1 MAAIVD
7 LRSLD
12 SGISYCRTSSSLHS
26 YSSAVST
33 NTTDN
38 ERLTPRTFLERYSL
52 PRVVKIVAQEP
63 VDETERGGLMS
74 LLSGELLMYQ
84 QYRSGKVEASSLT
97 KSKNG
102 ERIVS
107 SVVIPDT
114 YQGWFS
120 VVTERHQVK
129 ARCYN
134 SIQRLVS
141 ARVTIFLT
149 MSEVVGY
156 TQNNCR
162 TNSGGMRQQ
171 YSKMVLKCGSVL
183 KLLAV
188 YQDITSESTARSKRL
203 SWPLIGRHETN
214 RYAQCLSSND
224 QVVFISVTQHG
235 QFYAVATASGM
246 SDDTVSKVYQLPKLL
261 RTFPLPVRVCIV
273 TPNKPQGSMLL
284 ESYRKEDVI
293 LTCLLDSCADVP
305 ACMQQTS
312 EDGDDQG
319 GVSNTHFRLLEM
331 DVDSKFYVVKLGP
344 RELDEKRLFHSGLV
358 QRGLRF
364 CRENHEAWARQLK
377 FIHHIYPRNCEDV
390 PAVVPKK
397 NSGKPTRKISLGDKK
412 TVKSAS
418 FRFST
423 SFPEDLRPVKHPVPR
438 KPNPKL
444 RKNEPR
450 TFVESAPS
458 NDTSYYNHDEEFYN
472 EIYSNVPDADN
483 YVNYRENNKN
493 LKDVSVERVGAVNNS
508 IHEGLGYVHYSN
520 RQEVEQID
528 NHQRGYEELITFQS
542 NKKVDN
548 SKLNDEMVSK
558 NKHSSSNTNESS
570 RMEENTDVSFNN
582 ALESSMDSDV
592 VTGDYRARGSER
604 RIESSENGPQQVVA
618 FGKNSPVDSKK
629 SSMISSQSSYYC
641 YNKTVEDVGRNF
653 SKLMLFNDR
662 QSSVKSKT
670 SVRESDISAF
680 KGERFADNKPVSKN
694 FDARASYKDF
704 ERTRMDRSGVSGKL
718 ELSRA
723 GRSQESYSNED
734 RKEHANRN
742 LADEKYFADDI
753 SDNTRSNMFPPASR
767 SSDNSQALN
776 RGDFLETSHRTVW
789 ASPVLAESSTK
800 ECASLESG
808 ADANQHKLSSEVGS
822 VKLSASPL
830 RVGRPF
836 STGIK
841 PPRASIFQNKVV
853 GEFETKIKR
862 QLKPAPVVPRT
873 RIRTAQQRDIKV
885 VEQDNSGSSRNPPVF
900 VSTAM
905 LHASSPSP
913 RAADRPSL
921 ASFEALASRD
931 ATGMKMNELKDNQDG
946 DIKGSK
952 NSSELGSGQ
961 ILRSSRRSE
970 SRQMSSDPLD
980 QKFSSTHNQPRVIER
995 RNIDQSDQRRV
1006 RKEGALGHDKIPE
1019 IDSQPQSRHDSDEV
1033 TNSRIHSQSGSK
1045 RYENS
1050 RVSVLHDSSKFNRSE
1065 ESVSKLSDNSN
1076 RVDVND
1082 DDRKTAIVPGVM
1094 SGADLHSANVSRNEQ
1109 KQQIIDDNWSL
1120 KNENDFKTK
1129 IMIEDCRY
1137 GVIGAKNAGKPSES
1151 GSQKVG
1157 GDDTASE
1164 RTVSPMYRVVRKPLP
1179 CPNIIKPF
1187 YKTRVQIGP
1196 DFSSSTDVPY
1206 SVVVDHISTATDVGS
1221 TEENIYA
1228 EIAGDSYQSPS
1239 RYFSFACERRK
1250 LTSRY
1255 DYRANGGSDGTFSN
1269 TTTSSSNAD
1278 ESSV

>member
-7 LRSLD
+7 SRSLD
-12 SGISYCRTSSSLHS
+12 SDISYCRTSSSLHS
-26 YSSAVST
+26 YSSAIST

-52 PRVVKIVAQEP
+52 PRVVKIVPQEP
-63 VDETERGGLMS
+63 VEEADRGVGSLMS

-97 KSKNG
+97 KSKTG
-102 ERIVS
+102 ERVVT

-141 ARVTIFLT
+141 ARVTVFLI

-156 TQNNCR
+156 TQNSCR

-203 SWPLIGRHETN
+203 SWPLIGRHQTN

-246 SDDTVSKVYQLPKLL
+246 LDDTVSRVYQLPKLL

-293 LTCLLDSCADVP
+293 LTCLLDSFTEVS
-305 ACMQQTS
+305 TS
-312 EDGDDQG
+312 EDADEQG
-319 GVSNTHFRLLEM
+319 GTSTTQFRLLEM

-358 QRGLRF
+358 QRGLRY
-364 CRENHEAWARQLK
+364 CRENHETWARQLK

-390 PAVVPKK
+390 SAVVAKK
-397 NSGKPTRKISLGDKK
+397 TSSKPARKISLGDKK

-423 SFPEDLRPVKHPVPR
+423 SFPEDLRPVLRKQKPR
-438 KPNPKL
+438 KT
-444 RKNEPR
+444 EPR
-450 TFVESAPS
+450 TLMESTLS
-458 NDTSYYNHDEEFYN
+458 NDNTSYYNNDEQFYN
-472 EIYSNVPDADN
+472 EIYSNVPDADD

-493 LKDVSVERVGAVNNS
+493 LKDISVGVVND
-508 IHEGLGYVHYSN
+508 GLGYVHYSN
-520 RQEVEQID
+520 RQEVEQHIG
-528 NHQRGYEELITFQS
+528 NNQRQYEQLITFQS
-542 NKKVDN
+542 NKKVDTKKPN
-548 SKLNDEMVSK
+548 EEIVSRDR
-558 NKHSSSNTNESS
+558 HITNESNFT
-570 RMEENTDVSFNN
+570 EENTGDSFGKNVIEGFVN
-582 ALESSMDSDV
+582 SDV
-592 VTGDYRARGSER
+592 VTGDSRAWEQTALER
-604 RIESSENGPQQVVA
+604 RQDKRIENNVSQQMVA
-618 FGKNSPVDSKK
+618 FGKNVPVDSKR
-629 SSMISSQSSYYC
+629 ISSQSNYYC

-653 SKLMLFNDR
+653 SKLMLFNDQ

-670 SVRESDISAF
+670 SLRESDKEIIAES
-680 KGERFADNKPVSKN
+680 KPMPQN

-704 ERTRMDRSGVSGKL
+704 DRSRMDRTGVSGKL
-718 ELSRA
+718 ELSRV
-723 GRSQESYSNED
+723 GRSQESNSSKD
-734 RKEHANRN
+734 RIERAN
-742 LADEKYFADDI
+742 DEKYFSEEVFDD
-753 SDNTRSNMFPPASR
+753 TRNNMLTPASQYNHSNLASR
-767 SSDNSQALN
+767 SGDNCHVLVN
-776 RGDFLETSHRTVW
+776 RNDFLEKSHTTVW
-789 ASPVLAESSTK
+789 ASPVVAENSIQKSVV
-800 ECASLESG
+800 LESYDN
-808 ADANQHKLSSEVGS
+808 ATKHKVSPAVGS

-841 PPRASIFQNKVV
+841 PPRANIDSQNKIVNQD
-853 GEFETKIKR
+853 ETKINR
-862 QLKPAPVVPRT
+862 QVRPVPVVPRT
-873 RIRTAQQRDIKV
+873 RIRTVQQRQIKV
-885 VEQDNSGSSRNPPVF
+885 TEQETSSSRNPPVF
-900 VSTAM
+900 VSTAI
-905 LHASSPSP
+905 LHPSSYSNSP
-913 RAADRPSL
+913 RAAERSSL
-921 ASFEALASRD
+921 IEISVSRD
-931 ATGMKMNELKDNQDG
+931 ATATKINEGTG
-946 DIKGSK
+946 DIKRSRNSK
-952 NSSELGSGQ
+952 ELNSEQ

-970 SRQMSSDPLD
+970 IKKVSSDPIDQQASSNQLD
-980 QKFSSTHNQPRVIER
+980 VIER
-995 RNIDQSDQRRV
+995 RSVDYSERSVRSENALAENIPQQ
-1006 RKEGALGHDKIPE
+1006 
-1019 IDSQPQSRHDSDEV
+1019 QSRHSSDEV
-1033 TNSRIHSQSGSK
+1033 TNTGIHSQSDSK
-1045 RYENS
+1045 SYKNS
-1050 RVSVLHDSSKFNRSE
+1050 RVSVFDESSQTDV
-1065 ESVSKLSDNSN
+1065 ESVLKLSNN
-1076 RVDVND
+1076 LRVREIDRASVNMD
-1082 DDRKTAIVPGVM
+1082 STRMTSGV
-1094 SGADLHSANVSRNEQ
+1094 GEVNNIE
-1109 KQQIIDDNWSL
+1109 DNWSL
-1120 KNENDFKTK
+1120 KNENDGNDFKTK

-1137 GVIGAKNAGKPSES
+1137 GVIGAKNGNKCSE
-1151 GSQKVG
+1151 GSNEKVCNE
-1157 GDDTASE
+1157 E
-1164 RTVSPMYRVVRKPLP
+1164 RMYRVVRKPVP

-1206 SVVVDHISTATDVGS
+1206 SVVVDQISTATDVGS
-1221 TEENIYA
+1221 AEENIYA
-1228 EIAGDSYQSPS
+1228 EITGDSYQSPN
-1239 RYFSFACERRK
+1239 RGYFSFACERRK
-1250 LTSRY
+1250 VTPRY
-1255 DYRANGGSDGTFSN
+1255 DYRASGGSDGTFSN